1 MSDLKTA
8 TKRQLGSSDLKCAPI
23 GLGCMSFSGVY
34 GAADDDETVDFVRAA
49 IDQGIDFLDSSDMY
63 GWGHNEDVLARA
75 LADGYRDKV
84 VLATKFGQTQLE
96 GGGMGVNGRPEYVI
110 EACEKSLE
118 RLGIDVIDLYY
129 QHRVDQDVAIE
140 EGLRQLGII

>member
-63 GWGHNEDVLARA
+63 GWGHSLVCYYVYTCCALSTNLVWLIDREELLAA
-75 LADGYRDKV
+75 AICS
-84 VLATKFGQTQLE
+84 GQSEL
-96 GGGMGVNGRPEYVI
+96 
-110 EACEKSLE
+110 
-118 RLGIDVIDLYY
+118 
-129 QHRVDQDVAIE
+129 
-140 EGLRQLGII
+140 